1 VLKEIEGG
9 VDVKEVRIMAIKES
23 DLFKGV
29 SQRFITKIANN
40 SEEETFK
47 KNSFIFKTGEKASNF
62 FVLAEGAIDISLG
75 KREGA
80 HMSVSKP
87 GEIFGWSAL
96 VEPYVYTANAKATK
110 DTRVIRVSRD
120 LIEQAISEHPAEGLA
135 VLKNLTGIIAQR
147 LRYAYKSL
155 VPEM

>member
-1 VLKEIEGG
+1 
-9 VDVKEVRIMAIKES
+9 MAIKES

-40 SEEETFK
+40 SEEESFK
-47 KNSFIFKTGEKASNF
+47 KNSIIFKTGEKASHF
-62 FVLAEGAIDISLG
+62 FVLVEGSIDISLG
-75 KREGA
+75 RKEGA
-80 HMSVSKP
+80 HMSVNKP

-96 VEPYVYTANAKATK
+96 VEPYIYTANARATK
-110 DTRVIRVSRD
+110 DTRVIEISRD

>member
-1 VLKEIEGG
+1 
-9 VDVKEVRIMAIKES
+9 MAIKES

>member
-1 VLKEIEGG
+1 
-9 VDVKEVRIMAIKES
+9 MAIKES

-29 SQRFITKIANN
+29 SQRFITKIGNN
-40 SEEETFK
+40 SEEQSFK
-47 KNSFIFKTGEKASNF
+47 RNDVIFRAGEKASFF
-62 FVLAEGAIDISLG
+62 FVLVEGAVDISLG

-96 VEPYVYTANAKATK
+96 VEPYTYTANAKATK
-110 DTRVIRVSRD
+110 ETRVIKISRD
-120 LIEQAISEHPAEGLA
+120 LIEQAINEHPQEGLA
-135 VLKNLTGIIAQR
+135 VLKNLAGIIAQR

-155 VPEM
+155 VPET

>member
-1 VLKEIEGG
+1 
-9 VDVKEVRIMAIKES
+9 MAIKES

-29 SQRFITKIANN
+29 SQRFITKIAKN
-40 SEEETFK
+40 SEEANFK
-47 KNSFIFKTGEKASNF
+47 KNAIIFKTGEKASHF
-62 FVLAEGAIDISLG
+62 FVLVEGAIDISLG
-75 KREGA
+75 KRESA

-96 VEPYVYTANAKATK
+96 VDPYVYTANAKATK
-110 DTRVIRVSRD
+110 DTKVIKISRD
-120 LIEQAISEHPAEGLA
+120 LVEQAIGEHPAEGMA

>member
-1 VLKEIEGG
+1 
-9 VDVKEVRIMAIKES
+9 MAIKES

-29 SQRFITKIANN
+29 SQRFITKVANN

-47 KNSFIFKTGEKASNF
+47 KNSGIFKTGEKASYF
-62 FVLAEGAIDISLG
+62 YVLVDGAVDISLG
-75 KREGA
+75 KKEGA

-96 VEPYVYTANAKATK
+96 VEPYIYTANAKATK
-110 DTRVIRVSRD
+110 DTRVIKISRD

>member
-1 VLKEIEGG
+1 
-9 VDVKEVRIMAIKES
+9 MAIKES

-40 SEEETFK
+40 SEEESFK
-47 KNSFIFKTGEKASNF
+47 KNSMIFKTGEKASHF

-96 VEPYVYTANAKATK
+96 VEPYIYTANAKATK
-110 DTRVIRVSRD
+110 DTRVIRISRD

>member
-1 VLKEIEGG
+1 
-9 VDVKEVRIMAIKES
+9 MAIKES

-40 SEEETFK
+40 SEEESFN
-47 KNSFIFKTGEKASNF
+47 KNSVIFKTGEKAAHF

-75 KREGA
+75 KRESA

-96 VEPYVYTANAKATK
+96 VEPYIYTANAKATK
-110 DTRVIRVSRD
+110 DTRVIKISRD
-120 LIEQAISEHPAEGLA
+120 LIEQAIGEHPSEGLA

>member
-1 VLKEIEGG
+1 
-9 VDVKEVRIMAIKES
+9 MAIKES

-40 SEEETFK
+40 SEEESFK
-47 KNSFIFKTGEKASNF
+47 KNSTIFKTGEKASHF

-96 VEPYVYTANAKATK
+96 VEPYIYTANAKATK